1 MKKLA
6 IVFVGMLAVLFAGC
20 VPGGPALV
28 VTQSPVISSFD
39 ADPPKISTGE
49 SAVLSWTVSGATK
62 VSIEPDVGSVALM
75 GRRTVS
81 PASTTIYTLTAVNEA
96 GTVTATVQVIVA
108 EVPVSAPPPSSPPTG
123 LPTINFFAANPSSIT
138 AGSSSMLSWSV
149 SDATSVTIDGGVGS
163 VGLSG
168 STAVSPASTIT
179 YTLTASNA
187 AGSMT
192 ATTQVI
198 VSVAPVPIADTT
210 PPSVPSLASPSF
222 GAILPQKTAPWV
234 FQWSASSDTES
245 GVKRYQLQVY
255 RSGQPPFIDSYT
267 TDTVYAK
274 EVEVAYPYLSNW
286 RWRVRAQNNAGL
298 WSSWSA
304 ERNFSVEPRVAYDFI
319 EKAPT
324 AYWWSTPG
332 EALPFPGN
340 TNDTR
345 GFACYLTNK
354 KLNDGL
360 TYPRVLETHPKW
372 VDNGYI
378 TGKYSAVYIPSGAK
392 LRVKVGFVANAAAGK
407 VNFRAHKLSASA
419 TWSAV
424 LAYSE
429 GVKEA
434 EVDLSSFAGQTIDFC
449 IGVNA
454 EGSSAQDWAA
464 WVEARIVY

>member
-6 IVFVGMLAVLFAGC
+6 MGLCGMLAVLFAGC

-28 VTQSPVISSFD
+28 LTQAPLINSFD
-39 ADPPKISTGE
+39 ADPLKISTGE
-49 SAVLSWTVSGATK
+49 SAVLSWAVSGATK
-62 VSIEPDVGSVALM
+62 VSIEPDVGSVALE
-75 GRRTVS
+75 GKRAVS
-81 PASTTIYTLTAVNEA
+81 PASTTTYTLTAVNEV
-96 GTVTATVQVIVA
+96 GTVTATVQVVVVA
-108 EVPVSAPPPSSPPTG
+108 APAPVPPPSSPPAS
-123 LPTINFFAANPSSIT
+123 LPTISFFAANPGSIT

-149 SDATSVTIDGGVGS
+149 SDATSVAIDGGIGT

-168 STAVSPASTIT
+168 STAVSPASTTT
-179 YTLTASNA
+179 YTLTATNA
-187 AGSMT
+187 AGSVT

-198 VSVAPVPIADTT
+198 VSAAPGPTVDTT
-210 PPSVPSLASPSF
+210 PPSVPSPVSPSS

-234 FQWSASSDTES
+234 FQWSASSDSES
-245 GVKRYQLQVY
+245 GVKLYQLQVY
-255 RSGQPPFIDSYT
+255 RSGHPPFIDVYT
-267 TDTVYAK
+267 TDTMYTKVA
-274 EVEVAYPYLSNW
+274 EVAYPYLSNW

-332 EALPFPGN
+332 ESLPFPGN
-340 TNDTR
+340 TNDAR
-345 GFACYLTNK
+345 GFACYLTSK

-372 VDNGYI
+372 VDGGYI
-378 TGKYSAVYIPSGAK
+378 TGKYSAVSIPSGAK
-392 LRVKVGFVANAAAGK
+392 LRVKVGFIAGAAAGK
-407 VNFRAHKLSASA
+407 VKFRAHKLGATT
-419 TWSAV
+419 TWSVV
-424 LAYSE
+424 LAYSD

-449 IGVNA
+449 IGVDA